1 MHYDPELFQ
10 GVHECRL
17 CKLGELRLEGGY
29 LPTPALPGKN
39 YEPGGIAVMCEAPGA
54 DEEVRGE
61 PLVGKAGRLADQ
73 LLERGDLQRVDV
85 LLINRVRCRPPANKL
100 KDWPEAISACDSW
113 TRDELRKYQPAV
125 VVLMGATALISIF
138 GAQAKVGT
146 SRGTFIS
153 KDDRHTWGK
162 RLYTCT
168 YHPAAVARA
177 GGIKS
182 ELAEIV
188 IADLQAAKK
197 AWEELQ

>member
-39 YEPGGIAVMCEAPGA
+39 YIQGGIAVMCEAPGA

-61 PLVGKAGRLADQ
+61 PLIGKAGRLADQ
-73 LLERGDLQRVDV
+73 LFAGAGLLRGDI
-85 LLINRVRCRPPANKL
+85 LLLNRVRCRPPANKL
-100 KDWPEAISACDSW
+100 KDWPEAVSACDRW
-113 TRDELRKYQPAV
+113 TDAELRRYDPSV
-125 VVLMGATALISIF
+125 VVLMGATALTAIF

-146 SRGTFIS
+146 SRGTFVA
-153 KDDRHTWGK
+153 KDDRHDWGK
-162 RLYTCT
+162 RLYTAT

-182 ELAEIV
+182 ELAGLV
-188 IADLQAAKK
+188 QADLRAAKK